1 MLGNGPQN
9 TMSTK
14 PVVIFDT
21 EVYRDYFLASFL
33 DHATG
38 VVLEIEAHP
47 DQPLDIDALKACM
60 RGKTLVG
67 FNSGNFDLPVLAV
80 ALTGADCARI
90 HKAAQAII
98 RQGYKGWQFEQAW
111 GLKLPRVDH
120 IDLIEVAPGI
130 ASLKIYAGRLHAT
143 RMQDLPI
150 DPQAS
155 ISPADRARLRT
166 YCRNDLTNTDTLYRA
181 LLPQLEL
188 RARMSAEYDLELRSK
203 SDAQIAEAVLAHEVV
218 KLTGKPVVRQAI
230 EPGTV
235 YRYRAPRFVQ
245 FMSLELCD
253 KLAEIE
259 ASEFIVQDHGGVA
272 EPAALAGAEVLI
284 GAGVYRLGIGGL
296 HSSETCQAV
305 EADDEHILVDR
316 DVASY
321 YPSIILRLGLAPRA
335 MGPAFLTAYKSI
347 VERRLAAKAAGDK
360 VTADALKIT
369 INGSFGKL
377 GSKWSKLYSPDLL
390 IQTTVTGQLCLL
402 MLIEE
407 LEAEGIQV
415 VSANTDGIVIRCHK
429 GDVGAMGEAVARWEK
444 RTGFDTEET
453 GYRALY
459 SRDVNNYIA
468 VKTDGKVKLKG
479 AYAQGSLAKNPVNA
493 IAIEAAVRWLRDG
506 TPVER
511 TVRECT
517 DVRKFVTV
525 RSVKGGAIDQGGQ
538 YLGKAVRW
546 YYARGVGGPLRY
558 QVNGYT
564 VPRSEGARPL
574 MELPDALPGDIDYDW
589 YELEAVSI
597 LCDVGATGGLA

>member
-1 MLGNGPQN
+1 M
-9 TMSTK
+9 K
-14 PVVIFDT
+14 PIAIFDT

-38 VVLEIEAHP
+38 AVLEVEAHP
-47 DQPLDIDALKACM
+47 DQPLDIDALKAAM

-67 FNSGNFDLPVLAV
+67 FNSANFDLPVLAV
-80 ALTGADCARI
+80 ALAGADCERI

-111 GLKLPRVDH
+111 GIKLPRVDH

-130 ASLKIYAGRLHAT
+130 ASLKTYGGRLHC
-143 RMQDLPI
+143 RRLQDLPI

-155 ISPADRARLRT
+155 IAPADRARLRE
-166 YCRNDLTNTDTLYRA
+166 YCRNDLATTDTLYRT
-181 LLPQLEL
+181 LLPQIGL
-188 RARMSAEYDLELRSK
+188 RERMSAEYDLELRSK

-230 EPGTV
+230 EPGTTYF
-235 YRYRAPRFVQ
+235 YRTPRFVQ
-245 FMSLELCD
+245 FASPALRD

-259 ASEFIVQDHGGVA
+259 ASEFVVQDNGGVA
-272 EPAALAGAEVLI
+272 EPPALAGAEVRI

-305 EADDEHILVDR
+305 EADEEYVLVDR

-321 YPSIILRLGLAPRA
+321 YPAIILRLGLAPRA
-335 MGPAFLTAYKSI
+335 MGPAFLTAYRSI
-347 VERRLAAKAAGDK
+347 VERRLAAKAAGEK

-402 MLIEE
+402 MLIEA
-407 LEAEGIQV
+407 LEAEGITV
-415 VSANTDGIVIRCHK
+415 ASANTDGIVIRCHK
-429 GDVGAMGEAVARWEK
+429 GDIGLMADIVEAWEK

-453 GYRALY
+453 AYRALY

-468 VKTDGKVKLKG
+468 IKPGGGVKLKG
-479 AYAQGSLAKNPVNA
+479 AYAMESLAKNPVNT
-493 IAIEAAVRWLRDG
+493 IAVEAAVRWLRDDV
-506 TPVER
+506 PVEQ
-511 TVRECT
+511 TVRACR
-517 DVRKFVTV
+517 DARKFITI
-525 RSVKGGAIDQGGQ
+525 RTVKGGAIDQGGQ
-538 YLGKAVRW
+538 YLGKTVRW
-546 YYARGVGGPLRY
+546 YYARGVEGALRY
-558 QVNGYT
+558 TVNGYT
-564 VPRSEGARPL
+564 VPRSDGARPL
-574 MELPDALPGDIDYDW
+574 MELPDEVPADVDHDW
-589 YELEAVSI
+589 YEREALSI
-597 LCDVGATGGLA
+597 LCDVGAAGGII

>member
-1 MLGNGPQN
+1 M
-9 TMSTK
+9 K

-21 EVYRDYFLASFL
+21 ETYRDYFLASFL

-38 VVLEIEAHP
+38 AVLEIEAHP
-47 DQPLDIDALKACM
+47 DQALDVDALKAAM

-67 FNSGNFDLPVLAV
+67 FNSQSFDLPVLAV
-80 ALTGADCARI
+80 ALSGGDCERI
-90 HKAAQAII
+90 WKAAQAII
-98 RQGYKGWQFEQAW
+98 RLGYRSWQFEQAW

-130 ASLKIYAGRLHAT
+130 ASLKVYGGRLHCA
-143 RMQDLPI
+143 RLQDLPI
-150 DPQAS
+150 HHEAHVG
-155 ISPADRARLRT
+155 PADRARLRT
-166 YCRNDLTNTDTLYRA
+166 YCQNDLVTTDTLYRK
-181 LLPQLEL
+181 LLPQIEL
-188 RARMSAEYDLELRSK
+188 RQKMSAEYDIDLRSK
-203 SDAQIAEAVLAHEVV
+203 SDAQIAEAVLSHQVGT
-218 KLTGKPVVRQAI
+218 LTGKPIVREAV

-245 FMSLELCD
+245 FRSLELCD
-253 KLAEIE
+253 KLAAIE
-259 ASEFIVQDHGGVA
+259 AAEFVVQDSGGIS
-272 EPAALAGAEVLI
+272 EPPALKDAEVRI

-305 EADDEHILVDR
+305 EADEDYILVDR

-335 MGPAFLTAYKSI
+335 MGPAFLQAYRGI

-390 IQTTVTGQLCLL
+390 IQTTVTGQLALL

-429 GDVGAMGEAVARWEK
+429 GDIGAMGEAVQRWEQ

-453 GYRALY
+453 SYRALY

-468 VKTDGKVKLKG
+468 LKPGGGVKLKG
-479 AYAQGSLAKNPVNA
+479 AYATESLAKNPVNA
-493 IAIEAAVRWLRDG
+493 IAIEAAVRWLRDD
-506 TPVER
+506 TPVDR

-517 DVRKFVTV
+517 DIRKFVTV
-525 RSVKGGAIDQGGQ
+525 RSVKGGAVDQAGD

-546 YYARGVGGPLRY
+546 YYARGVDGALRY
-558 QVNGYT
+558 QVNNYT
-564 VPRSEGARPL
+564 VARSEGARAL
-574 MELPDALPGDIDYDW
+574 MELPAEFPRDIDHAW
-589 YELEAVSI
+589 YEREALAI
-597 LCDVGATGGLA
+597 LCDVGAAGGLV

>member
-1 MLGNGPQN
+1 M
-9 TMSTK
+9 K
-14 PVVIFDT
+14 PIAIFDT

-38 VVLEIEAHP
+38 AVLEVEAHP
-47 DQPLDIDALKACM
+47 DQPLDIDALKAAM

-67 FNSGNFDLPVLAV
+67 FNSNNFDLPVLAV
-80 ALTGADCARI
+80 ALAGADCERI

-98 RQGYKGWQFEQAW
+98 RQGCRGWQFEQAW

-130 ASLKIYAGRLHAT
+130 ASLKTYGGRLHC
-143 RMQDLPI
+143 RRLQDLPI

-155 ISPADRARLRT
+155 IAPADRARLRE
-166 YCRNDLTNTDTLYRA
+166 YCRNDLVTTDALYRT
-181 LLPQLEL
+181 LLPQIGL
-188 RARMSAEYDLELRSK
+188 RERMSAEYDLELRSK
-203 SDAQIAEAVLAHEVV
+203 SDAQIAEAVLAHEVA

-230 EPGTV
+230 EPGTTYF
-235 YRYRAPRFVQ
+235 YRTPRFVQ
-245 FMSLELCD
+245 FASPALRD

-259 ASEFIVQDHGGVA
+259 ASEFIVQDSGGVA
-272 EPAALAGAEVLI
+272 EPPALAGAEVRI
-284 GAGVYRLGIGGL
+284 GAGIYRLGIGGL

-305 EADDEHILVDR
+305 EADEEHVLVDR

-321 YPSIILRLGLAPRA
+321 YPAIILHLGLAPRA
-335 MGPAFLTAYKSI
+335 MGSAFLTAYRSI

-402 MLIEE
+402 MLIEA
-407 LEAEGIQV
+407 LEAEGIAV
-415 VSANTDGIVIRCHK
+415 ASANTDGIVIRCHK
-429 GDVGAMGEAVARWEK
+429 GDIGLMADIVRAWEK

-453 GYRALY
+453 AYRALY

-468 VKTDGKVKLKG
+468 IKPGGGVKLKG
-479 AYAQGSLAKNPVNA
+479 AYAIESLAKNPVNT
-493 IAIEAAVRWLRDG
+493 IAVEAAVRWLRDDV
-506 TPVER
+506 PVEQTIR
-511 TVRECT
+511 ACQ
-517 DVRKFVTV
+517 DARKFITI
-525 RSVKGGAIDQGGQ
+525 RTVKGGAIDQGGQ
-538 YLGKAVRW
+538 YLGKTVRW
-546 YYARGVGGPLRY
+546 YYARGVEGALRY

-564 VPRSEGARPL
+564 VPRSDGARPL
-574 MELPDALPGDIDYDW
+574 MELPDEVPADVDHDW
-589 YELEAVSI
+589 YEREALSI
-597 LCDVGATGGLA
+597 LCDVGAAGGII

>member
-1 MLGNGPQN
+1 M
-9 TMSTK
+9 K

-38 VVLEIEAHP
+38 QVTEVEAHR
-47 DQPLDIDALKACM
+47 DQPLDIDALKAAM

-67 FNSGNFDLPVLAV
+67 FNSANFDLPVLAV
-80 ALTGADCARI
+80 ALAGADCERI
-90 HKAAQAII
+90 HMAAQAII

-130 ASLKIYAGRLHAT
+130 ASLKIYGGRMHCQ

-150 DPQAS
+150 HHEQS
-155 ISPADRARLRT
+155 IAPADRARLKT
-166 YCRNDLTNTDTLYRA
+166 YCRNDLATTDTLYRK
-181 LLPQLEL
+181 LLPQIEL
-188 RARMSAEYDLELRSK
+188 RTKMSEQYDIDLRSK

-218 KLTGKPVVRQAI
+218 KLTGKPIVRQAI
-230 EPGTV
+230 EPGTG
-235 YRYRAPRFVQ
+235 YFYRAPRFVQ
-245 FMSLELCD
+245 FRSLDLVD

-259 ASEFIVQDHGGVA
+259 AAEFIVQDGGGVA
-272 EPAALAGAEVLI
+272 EPEALAGAEVRI
-284 GAGVYRLGIGGL
+284 GAGAYRLGIGGL

-305 EADDEHILVDR
+305 EADEDYILVDR

-335 MGPAFLTAYKSI
+335 MGPAFLTAYRAI

-360 VTADALKIT
+360 ITADTLKIV

-390 IQTTVTGQLCLL
+390 IQTTITGQLCLL
-402 MLIEE
+402 MLIED
-407 LEAEGIQV
+407 LEAEGITV
-415 VSANTDGIVIRCHK
+415 ASANTDGIVIRCHRSKVGTMVQIVK
-429 GDVGAMGEAVARWEK
+429 GWEL

-453 GYRALY
+453 AYRALY

-468 VKTDGKVKLKG
+468 IKHDGQAKLKG
-479 AYAQGSLAKNPVNA
+479 AYATATLAKNPVNE
-493 IAIEAAVRWLRDG
+493 IAINAAVRWLRDG
-506 TPVER
+506 VPVEQ
-511 TVRECT
+511 TIRECQ
-517 DVRKFVTV
+517 DIRKFVTV
-525 RSVKGGAIDQGGQ
+525 RSVKGGAIDQRGD

-546 YYARGVGGPLRY
+546 YYARDVDGPLRY

-574 MELPDALPGDIDYDW
+574 MELSDELPADIDYDW
-589 YELEAVSI
+589 YEREALSI
-597 LCDVGATGGLA
+597 LSDVGAAGALI